1 MAVHELPV
9 FRDVPYVVFFQVL
22 GWLAYTLVLVLLVAA
37 FSSSILLFLVL
48 TLRLLC
54 QKCSRN
60 TTQRQRRQGC
70 YSRWFRTVFLTVGRL
85 LCVNVFPA
93 LFKIHE
99 TRSGRSSQMIREFM
113 VFLDREVE
121 NDLALIAAFCSVIY
135 NIFAT
140 STIVFFQYFPVEVS
154 EECLERDDKG
164 RSLFCYLDYEN
175 VSIYSSSPVDCAEY
189 NPNQLQELSF
199 VCYAIAIPGLGIAVA
214 AAFGLA
220 KVATVSIILF
230 VKLSESVF
238 EMTEKQSHKLQNWRY
253 CCKTFANAI
262 YITVSLAVLTVVTAM
277 VCLFSFVTLDN
288 TSMHYNIPSVFTLS
302 KTFNDSYICLAVLV
316 FFPTAFIIIKLPFH
330 CKQREYTSLANESGA
345 VELGERRP
353 LLR

>member
-1 MAVHELPV
+1 M
-9 FRDVPYVVFFQVL
+9 
-22 GWLAYTLVLVLLVAA
+22 
-37 FSSSILLFLVL
+37 
-48 TLRLLC
+48 
-54 QKCSRN
+54 
-60 TTQRQRRQGC
+60 
-70 YSRWFRTVFLTVGRL
+70 
-85 LCVNVFPA
+85 
-93 LFKIHE
+93 
-99 TRSGRSSQMIREFM
+99 
-113 VFLDREVE
+113 
-121 NDLALIAAFCSVIY
+121 
-135 NIFAT
+135 
-140 STIVFFQYFPVEVS
+140 FFQYFPVEVS

-164 RSLFCYLDYEN
+164 RSLFCYLDYKN

-220 KVATVSIILF
+220 KVATVSIAIF

-238 EMTEKQSHKLQNWRY
+238 KMTEKQSHKLQNWRY

-277 VCLFSFVTLDN
+277 LCLFSFVTLDN

-330 CKQREYTSLANESGA
+330 CKQRAEYTSFARDLRPPNRHDWD
-345 VELGERRP
+345 VELEP
-353 LLR
+353 LPSMSGYQELEVLDGSVTIEDRGDAASSEVYQRLHFYNSIWLIHVYTLH